1 MLFKD
6 IYADLAQRINNGGYP
21 PGSTLPNEAELQ
33 KKYDVSRTTIRKA
46 VNKLVAENKVVR
58 KKGSGLFVAPII
70 SKQNILEMTGIIRPL
85 YLESADKIK
94 FKDTYLRLVG
104 SYYAAVFNVSSH
116 ELLYDISFTAEI
128 KGEITC
134 EHLLL
139 LLDNFPG
146 FDSNCL
152 KVMSII
158 EAVNTGTQ
166 KPDDVYQ
173 DFQLIK
179 ATEEISKQ
187 FHIQEKDP
195 VFKITNLF
203 STRQGKIVALEYRLQ
218 DAVKTRYSIDFS

>member
-1 MLFKD
+1 MLFKE
-6 IYADLAQRINNGGYP
+6 IYADLDQKINNGGYP

-85 YLESADKIK
+85 YLESSDKIK

-187 FHIQEKDP
+187 FHIQEEDP

>member
-1 MLFKD
+1 
-6 IYADLAQRINNGGYP
+6 
-21 PGSTLPNEAELQ
+21 
-33 KKYDVSRTTIRKA
+33 
-46 VNKLVAENKVVR
+46 
-58 KKGSGLFVAPII
+58 
-70 SKQNILEMTGIIRPL
+70 
-85 YLESADKIK
+85 
-94 FKDTYLRLVG
+94 
-104 SYYAAVFNVSSH
+104 
-116 ELLYDISFTAEI
+116 
-128 KGEITC
+128 
-134 EHLLL
+134 
-139 LLDNFPG
+139 
-146 FDSNCL
+146 
-152 KVMSII
+152 MSII

>member
-1 MLFKD
+1 MLFKE
-6 IYADLAQRINNGGYP
+6 IYADLDQRINNGGYP

-104 SYYAAVFNVSSH
+104 SYYAAVFNVSSQ